1 MLLREISMYLM
12 GSWKDQD
19 IEEKYLKDVRL
30 LSTRCVCTLVERL
43 LGKTVHTADTQKINL
58 MWVPKVRN
66 DRIITYHLGITEKQ
80 IEYDYKLYCSM
91 SDDAKKKETIRLIR
105 EYVGDIFLKK
115 GWDYTALME
124 ACDEAERLGL
134 HNQWIAKKPKNNK
147 SRSVTAEIEVVHE
160 IDTFTINVVFRNKK
174 TGEEERIMLYE
185 TDRPD
190 DYLCY
195 DYLGKFMWTN
205 NEEIELHHKWT
216 GKVMRAKC
224 SIV

>member
-1 MLLREISMYLM
+1 MILREIAIYLWGDWGKD
-12 GSWKDQD
+12 GSC
-19 IEEKYLKDVRL
+19 L
-30 LSTRCVCTLVERL
+30 LSSRCVCTLIERL
-43 LGKTVHTADTQKINL
+43 LDK
-58 MWVPKVRN
+58 KVRTEESWKASLLWTPSIT
-66 DRIITYHLGITEKQ
+66 DARILTLGGVTEKQ
-80 IEYDYKLYCSM
+80 VVYDYEAYLEG
-91 SDDAKKKETIRLIR
+91 SDKEKMEFILKMIR
-105 EYVGDIFLKK
+105 EGIGDIFLHE

-185 TDRPD
+185 TDQPD
-190 DYLCY
+190 DFICY
-195 DYLGKFMWTN
+195 DYLGKFIWTN

-216 GKVMRAKC
+216 GKVMRVKC